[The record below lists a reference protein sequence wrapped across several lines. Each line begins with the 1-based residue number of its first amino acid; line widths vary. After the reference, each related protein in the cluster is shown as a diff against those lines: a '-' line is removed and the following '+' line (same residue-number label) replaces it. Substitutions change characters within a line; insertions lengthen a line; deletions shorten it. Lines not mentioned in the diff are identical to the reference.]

1 MSYAFIVI
9 VGIVFYSSGA
19 IDKVVKPQPKSVAE
33 VVVAKPLKV
42 KAKQPEPIKEEVK
55 AELEKAQPIT
65 EPIKEEVKAELAK
78 AQPITEPIKEEVKAE
93 LEKQEP
99 IKEIIKEETKVEPTE
114 PETEEEIKAEP
125 TEPEI
130 KEVKVNDPESGY
142 LKIILY
148 IIGAISVIFGGF
160 YFFSSRGNNQTL
172 SSTVDTARKDIE
184 ESYQPESQEQQ
195 PAQEETQTETQEQQ
209 PAQEETQSETEEQLS
224 TEDENKIK

>member
-55 AELEKAQPIT
+55 AELE
-65 EPIKEEVKAELAK
+65 K

-209 PAQEETQSETEEQLS
+209 PAQEETQTENTEPHPSEK
-224 TEDENKIK
+224 DENNNK

>member
-55 AELEKAQPIT
+55 AELE
-65 EPIKEEVKAELAK
+65 K

-209 PAQEETQSETEEQLS
+209 PAQEETQTETQEQQPAQEETQSETEEQLS